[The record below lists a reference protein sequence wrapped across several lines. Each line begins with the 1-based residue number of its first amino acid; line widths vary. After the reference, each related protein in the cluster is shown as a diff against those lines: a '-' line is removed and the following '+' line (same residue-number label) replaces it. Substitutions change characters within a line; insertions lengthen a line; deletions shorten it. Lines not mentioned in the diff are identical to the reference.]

1 MGEGYCRNLW
11 DWGIR
16 PMKPRMNVF
25 ITTSKKNLYLA
36 YPAIAS
42 LFENNQDSEVFLYI
56 ASEDLTVEDIIAE
69 SKLASE
75 YGHRIIIC
83 NFDEEVCRKQIVSSD
98 PEHWPV
104 GAMSCY
110 WMFHELLPE
119 DVDRILAIEADTVT
133 IGSLREFYAVDLEG
147 NYAAC
152 PDPEHKPLGHKKDM
166 EELQGDVLTFV
177 GSVYDVRAI
186 RQDFTLQDI
195 LQMDGIIS
203 RKYGQSQMELTFGVL
218 FKGKIK
224 YIPAPSYSIEENR
237 QFAERFGYD
246 YMKACETTC
255 RLLHFSSTRDK
266 EKPWNPV
273 IIMPGY
279 LYWWDYARKS
289 PYYKKY
295 FEEQW
300 ETYSRL
306 KEKNEELKKNV
317 SYRNILAAVLALMII
332 LEMAVMGM
340 IIRKWYVV
348 PLTMAI
354 AVGALAAAMLIR
366 KMLCLFH
373 RAE

>member
-1 MGEGYCRNLW
+1 
-11 DWGIR
+11 
-16 PMKPRMNVF
+16 MKPRMNVF
-25 ITTSKKNLYLA
+25 ITTSRKNLYLA

-56 ASEDLTVEDIIAE
+56 ASEDLTEADISAE
-69 SKLASE
+69 KELASKC
-75 YGHRIIIC
+75 GHHIIIC
-83 NFDEEVCRKQIVSSD
+83 SFDEKECRKQIISSD

-110 WMFHELLPE
+110 WMFHEFLPE

-133 IGSLREFYAVDLEG
+133 IGSLREFYEVDLD
-147 NYAAC
+147 NHYAAC
-152 PDPEHKPLGHKKDM
+152 PDPEHKPLTHKKNM

-186 RQDFTLQDI
+186 RNDFTLQDI
-195 LQMDGIIS
+195 LQMDGKIS
-203 RKYGQSQMELTFGVL
+203 QKYGQSQMELTFGVL

-266 EKPWNPV
+266 EKPWNPTN
-273 IIMPGY
+273 IMPGY

-295 FEEQW
+295 FEGQW
-300 ETYSRL
+300 IIHKNLR
-306 KEKNEELKKNV
+306 KEKEVLKKNI
-317 SYRNILAAVLALMII
+317 SYRNILAVTMALMII
-332 LEMAVMGM
+332 LEMVVMGA
-340 IIRKWYVV
+340 ILKEWFVV
-348 PLTMAI
+348 PLTAMIAI
-354 AVGALAAAMLIR
+354 GALVGVVLIR
-366 KMLCLFH
+366 RMIGIMYSKMM
-373 RAE
+373 RK

>member
-1 MGEGYCRNLW
+1 
-11 DWGIR
+11 
-16 PMKPRMNVF
+16 MKPRMNVF
-25 ITTSKKNLYLA
+25 ITTSKKNLHLA

-42 LFENNQDSEVFLYI
+42 LFEHNQDSEIYLYI
-56 ASEDLTVEDIIAE
+56 ASEDLTQEDITAENEIAF
-69 SKLASE
+69 E

-83 NFDEEVCRKQIVSSD
+83 SFNEESCRKQIVSSD
-98 PEHWPV
+98 PDHWPV

-133 IGSLREFYAVDLEG
+133 IGSLREFYEIDLGE

-152 PDPEHKPLGHKKDM
+152 PDPEHKPLSHKKDM

-177 GSVYDVRAI
+177 GSVYDIQKI
-186 RQDFTLQDI
+186 RNDFTLHDI
-195 LQMDGIIS
+195 LQMDGVVS

-224 YIPAPSYSIEENR
+224 YIPAPAYSIEENR

-246 YMKACETTC
+246 YMKECENTC
-255 RLLHFSSTRDK
+255 SILHFSSTRDK
-266 EKPWNPV
+266 EKPWNPTN
-273 IIMPGY
+273 IMPGY

-300 ETYSRL
+300 ILHTKW
-306 KEKNEELKKNV
+306 KEKQEALKKNIT
-317 SYRNILAAVLALMII
+317 YRNILAAIIVLMML
-332 LEMAVMGM
+332 LNTVVMGV
-340 IIRKWYVV
+340 IFREWYVA
-348 PLTMAI
+348 PLVVAI
-354 AVGALAAAMLIR
+354 AAAAMAGVIAARQILNIMHR
-366 KMLCLFH
+366 KK
-373 RAE
+373 

>member
-1 MGEGYCRNLW
+1 MGEGYCRDLW
-11 DWGIR
+11 NRGIK
-16 PMKPRMNVF
+16 PMKPRINVF
-25 ITTSKKNLYLA
+25 ITTSKKSLYLA

-42 LFENNQDSEVFLYI
+42 LFEHNQDSEVFLYI
-56 ASEDLTVEDIIAE
+56 ASEDLVQEDIAAE
-69 SKLASE
+69 SRQASQ
-75 YGHRIIIC
+75 YGHHIIIC
-83 NFDEEVCRKQIVSSD
+83 SFDEEACRKQIVSSD

-133 IGSLREFYAVDLEG
+133 IGSLREFYTVDLEG

-152 PDPEHKPLGHKKDM
+152 PDPDHKPLSHKKDM

-195 LQMDGIIS
+195 LQMDGIVS
-203 RKYGQSQMELTFGVL
+203 GKYGQSQMELTFGVL

-246 YMKACETTC
+246 YMEACEKTC
-255 RLLHFSSTRDK
+255 AILHFSSTRDK
-266 EKPWNPV
+266 EKPWNPTN
-273 IIMPGY
+273 IMPGY

-289 PYYKKY
+289 PYYKRY

-300 ETYSRL
+300 KIYARL
-306 KEKNEELKKNV
+306 KEENEALKKNI
-317 SYRNILAAVLALMII
+317 SYRNILAVAIVMMMI
-332 LEMAVMGM
+332 LEIAVMGV
-340 IIRKWYVV
+340 IVKEWYVV
-348 PLTMAI
+348 PLTVVI
-354 AVGALAAAMLIR
+354 ATGGMTGAVAAR
-366 KMLCLFH
+366 KMLNIVH
-373 RAE
+373 KKE

>member
-36 YPAIAS
+36 YPAIVS
-42 LFENNQDSEVFLYI
+42 LFENNQDSEVFLYV
-56 ASEDLTVEDIIAE
+56 ASEDLTEEDMSE
-69 SKLASE
+69 ERKQASG
-75 YGHRIIIC
+75 YGHHIVLC
-83 NFDEEVCRKQIVSSD
+83 NFDEEVCRKQVVSSD

-152 PDPEHKPLGHKKDM
+152 PDPEHKPLSHKKDM

-177 GSVYDVRAI
+177 GSVYNVRAI

-203 RKYGQSQMELTFGVL
+203 GKYGQSQMELTFGVL

-266 EKPWNPV
+266 EKPWNPTN
-273 IIMPGY
+273 IMPGY

-289 PYYKKY
+289 PYYKRY
-295 FEEQW
+295 FECQW
-300 ETYSRL
+300 QLNNAIR
-306 KEKNEELKKNV
+306 EKQENVKKNI
-317 SYRNILAAVLALMII
+317 SYRNILLCVLLILIVILSVICLLSDVGWSGVAAIIGSLM
-332 LEMAVMGM
+332 LSV
-340 IIRKWYVV
+340 
-348 PLTMAI
+348 AI
-354 AVGALAAAMLIR
+354 TLLIR
-366 KMLCLFH
+366 WITIH
-373 RAE
+373 